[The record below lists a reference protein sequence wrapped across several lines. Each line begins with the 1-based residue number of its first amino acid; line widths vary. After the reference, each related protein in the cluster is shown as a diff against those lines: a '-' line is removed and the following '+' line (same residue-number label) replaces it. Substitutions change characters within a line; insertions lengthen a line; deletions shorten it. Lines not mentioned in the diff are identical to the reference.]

1 MHNTVKTLVI
11 RFGNELYQ
19 DEVECFRGAVLHVTE
34 GADVLFHNHLEGDK
48 LRYDYPLIQYKRIHR
63 KAAIVCVGEGTEAIG
78 EFFASC
84 CFDVRIGER
93 PVTLE
98 VERVQAHQTL
108 VQVWDDMFTYRIRK
122 WLPLNG
128 ENYEKY
134 MQTDSLAEKY
144 ALLENLLTGNILS
157 MAKGL
162 GIRFEKQVVCRI
174 TAIDD
179 PCTVMYKGVKLMS
192 FDAEFKTNVSIPDF
206 VGLGKGVSLGCGTV
220 VRRNDVSSPEK
231 VFLLGGHDLEM
242 ETVKQI
248 VDRCPDCTTVDLNLS
263 WGNALLSRYL
273 GVFNL
278 YPSSEFYAVELQEDT
293 ELPVSLRS
301 RYHRIDH
308 HNDYAHKTS
317 TLEQVAEVLGVKLDR
332 FQKLVAANDSGY
344 IPAMKALGATDEEIS
359 DIRLRDRAAQGV
371 TEEDERLA
379 EESIANNL
387 QKGKRLWVVKS
398 LTSKFSPICDRLYPY
413 QSLLIYTDSEWMF
426 YGEGKSELVECMAED
441 VRLGKVFHGGVEN
454 GYVGCV
460 DGAYSQEEIEQF
472 VNQIKERYDA

>member
-1 MHNTVKTLVI
+1 MQNTVKTLVV
-11 RFGNELYQ
+11 RFSNELYPS
-19 DEVECFRGAVLHVTE
+19 EIECFRGAVIKAME
-34 GADVLFHNHLEGDK
+34 GANVLFHNHLEGDK

-63 KAAIVCVGEGTEAIG
+63 KAALVCVGEGTEAIG

-84 CFDVRIGER
+84 CFDVRIGDR

-98 VERVQAHQTL
+98 VASVQAHQTL

-122 WLPLNG
+122 WLPLNQ

-134 MQTDSLAEKY
+134 MALESLAEKY
-144 ALLENLLTGNILS
+144 AMLERMLTGNILS
-157 MAKGL
+157 FAKGV
-162 GIRFEKQVVCRI
+162 GIHFEKQVECKI

-179 PCTVMYKGVKLMS
+179 PRIIIYKDVKMTA
-192 FDAEFKTNVSIPDF
+192 FDAEFKSNVSLPDF
-206 VGLGKGVSLGCGTV
+206 VGLGKGMSLGYGTV
-220 VRRNDVSSPEK
+220 VRKYDAPLPRK

-242 ETVKQI
+242 ETIKEMANKQ
-248 VDRCPDCTTVDLNLS
+248 PDYKVFDFGLAWDNAKLS
-263 WGNALLSRYL
+263 VYS
-273 GVFNL
+273 GVIDW
-278 YPSSEFYAVELQEDT
+278 YSKSEIYAVELQEDMDT
-293 ELPVSLRS
+293 PA

-308 HNDYAHKTS
+308 HNDMNGRPS
-317 TLEQVAEVLGVKLDR
+317 SLEQVAALLGVELNR
-332 FQKLVAANDSGY
+332 CQMLVAANDSGY

-379 EESIANNL
+379 EETIANNL

-398 LTSKFSPICDRLYPY
+398 LTPKFSPICDRLYPY